1 MAETQKPLS
10 DEEKAS
16 AKTVDLVKYWS
27 GQIESAKK
35 REKEWRKEAR
45 ELIQIYEGEFPEEI
59 PYNILYSNTETLTP
73 ALYSQAP
80 RPDTRP
86 RTMQESATAMAAA
99 GLCDAFLEN
108 FIDNGSQEYCSFSSA
123 TKTAVRSALV
133 PGRGVQRFHYHAE
146 VESDASGPRR
156 VKEESV
162 HVEELS
168 WDKILLGHAQTWI
181 HVPWLAFEHTWSKD
195 EAIEAIGETAAA
207 KLVYTAPAEDE
218 GMASKRED
226 STEREPVSTVYEIWH
241 RKKREILWL
250 ERDAKDDFVKK
261 TEQDPYA
268 LEGFYPIQEPLQF
281 VRRLSSC
288 IPVPL
293 YRLYKQQA
301 RELNKI
307 TRRIEKIVDSL
318 KVRGFFDGGVEGL
331 GKLLEA
337 GDNTMIPI
345 SNLAALGQGAKA
357 ESAIWLVPVEKHVT
371 VLQQL
376 LQDRQA
382 VKMVIFEIMGI
393 ADIMRGSSVASETL
407 GAQKIKS
414 QWGTLR
420 LKDGQGEVARFIRD
434 GLRIAAELGFS
445 KLGPDTLRRLTGS
458 LLPSAEQLAKMEAQ
472 AKAAQAG
479 GQPLPPAVQATLALP
494 AFEECLEALKNDL
507 TRGYLIDIETNSS
520 ASADATEDKEN
531 VAEFLTAFSQ
541 FLNGVSPMIESGAM
555 PFEAA
560 RAIML
565 SVAKRFNLGRELY
578 RELSKMQA
586 PKPPGGPDP
595 KVVKQLQDAQAKV
608 AQERQAL
615 EKQKNDQALEALR
628 LKSEKEIFE
637 IKKQAEAAIL
647 QAKEQ
652 SKQAQS
658 TANGAVK
665 SAQEKV
671 ATLTEKS
678 NINKLMQDLNA
689 LLLKLQTAATVEKER
704 MTNHDKMVAERE
716 TAKDASENESISRVE
731 SLVQELQKTVA
742 ESAKKR
748 PIGAK
753 KGPNGWTFQ
762 YEDSGSSSE

>member
-1 MAETQKPLS
+1 MAEMQKPLS

-16 AKTVDLVKYWS
+16 AKTVDLVKYWA
-27 GQIESAKK
+27 GQIDSAKK
-35 REKEWRKEAR
+35 REKEWRTEAHK
-45 ELIQIYEGEFPEEI
+45 LIQIYEGEFPEEI
-59 PYNILYSNTETLTP
+59 PYNILYSNTEILSP

-86 RTMQESATAMAAA
+86 RTTQESATAMAAA

-108 FIDNGSQEYCSFSSA
+108 FIDNGSREYCAFSAA

-146 VESDASGPRR
+146 IEKDASGPRR

-162 HVEELS
+162 NVEELA
-168 WDKILLGHAQTWI
+168 WDKILVGHAQTWI

-195 EAIEAIGETAAA
+195 EAIEAVGETAAA
-207 KLVYTAPAEDE
+207 KLTYNTPSTDE
-218 GMASKRED
+218 GTTSKRED
-226 STEREPVSTVYEIWH
+226 SSDREPVTTVYEIWH
-241 RKKREILWL
+241 KKKREILWL
-250 ERDAKDDFVKK
+250 EQDAKEAFVKK
-261 TEQDPYA
+261 TEPDPYS

-281 VRRLSSC
+281 MRRLSSC

-318 KVRGFFDGGVEGL
+318 KVRGFFDSGVEGL
-331 GKLLEA
+331 SKLLEA
-337 GDNTMIPI
+337 GDNEMLPI
-345 SNLAALGQGAKA
+345 SNLAAMGQGAKA
-357 ESAIWLVPVEKHVT
+357 ENAIWLVPVEKHVT

-420 LKDGQGEVARFIRD
+420 LKDGQAEVARFIRD

-445 KLGPDTLRRLTGS
+445 KLGPDTLRRITGS
-458 LLPSAEQLAKMEAQ
+458 LLPSAEQLAKMEEQARTAQ
-472 AKAAQAG
+472 ATGK
-479 GQPLPPAVQATLALP
+479 PLSPAVQNTLALP
-494 AFEECLEALKNDL
+494 SFEECLEALRSDL

-520 ASADATEDKEN
+520 ADADATEDKEN
-531 VAEFLTAFSQ
+531 VAEFLNAFSQ
-541 FLNGVSPMIESGAM
+541 FLNGVAPLLESGAM

-578 RELSKMQA
+578 RELAKMQA
-586 PKPPGGPDP
+586 PKAPGGPDP

-608 AQERQAL
+608 GQEKAAL
-615 EKQKNDQALEALR
+615 EKQKNEQSLEALR
-628 LKSEKEIFE
+628 LKSEREIFE
-637 IKKQAEAAIL
+637 IKKQADAAIQ
-647 QAKEQ
+647 QAKDQ

-704 MTNHDKMVAERE
+704 MANHDKMMSERE
-716 TAKDASENESISRVE
+716 SAKESSENEGISRVE

-742 ESAKKR
+742 DSAKKR
-748 PIGAK
+748 PTGAK

-762 YEDSGSSSE
+762 YSE